1 MKNLITTIV
10 LLTSIYSYGHKADSI
25 GTRVKNGITY
35 IIHKV
40 EKGDGLYSLSRKY
53 NVNIKSLIDEN
64 PGSSE
69 VIKIDQLIWIPTD
82 VEPVLEEKVV
92 RNFFNGNHTSVESI
106 DEPMLDAG
114 NQVSTFARY
123 HKVID
128 GETLYSISSK
138 YNTSV
143 EMIKNLNNMSL
154 DNISVGQ
161 RILVQDGKA
170 KTVYMEDKQN
180 DSVSS
185 TKIRPYKDLGFDTK
199 VETKTLKN
207 NDYSI
212 KIEKLKEYDI
222 EKVEESGIALV
233 GDSKLPENKNFALH
247 FNAPI
252 GQVIM
257 VTNPKNKKTVFVKI
271 IGNFLKL
278 ESSSEI
284 IKLSLISAS
293 SIGIEDKDKVTLSY
307 AIAR

>member
-1 MKNLITTIV
+1 MKNLIITIL
-10 LLTSIYSYGHKADSI
+10 LLTSIYSYGHKTDSI

-40 EKGDGLYSLSRKY
+40 EKGDGLYSLSIKY

-64 PGSSE
+64 PGSNE

-82 VEPVLEEKVV
+82 AKPVLEEKVV
-92 RNFFNGNHTSVESI
+92 RNFFNNTHSSDETINEPKIES
-106 DEPMLDAG
+106 G
-114 NQVSTFARY
+114 NQVSTFAIY
-123 HKVID
+123 HKVSD
-128 GETLYSISSK
+128 GETLYSIGRK

-161 RILVQDGKA
+161 RILVQDGQA
-170 KTVYMEDKQN
+170 KTVYVEDKQN
-180 DSVSS
+180 DSISS
-185 TKIRPYKDLGFDTK
+185 KKIRPYKDLGFDTK
-199 VETKTLKN
+199 VETRTLNN

-222 EKVEESGIALV
+222 EKVEESGMTLV

-252 GQVIM
+252 GQVMM
-257 VTNPKNKKTVFVKI
+257 VTNPKNNKTVFVKI
-271 IGNFLKL
+271 IGNFSKL

-284 IKLSLISAS
+284 IKLSSISAS
-293 SIGIEDKDKVTLSY
+293 SIGIEDNDKVTLSY
-307 AIAR
+307 AIGR